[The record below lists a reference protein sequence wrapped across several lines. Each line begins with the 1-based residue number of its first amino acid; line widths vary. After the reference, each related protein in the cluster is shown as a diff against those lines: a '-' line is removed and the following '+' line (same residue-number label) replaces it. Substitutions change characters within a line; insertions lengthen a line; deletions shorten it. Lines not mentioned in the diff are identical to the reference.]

1 MSIYLAS
8 RAVIQSGHYHKTP
21 RIKEE
26 ICMTIGGSARP
37 TLTSRDD
44 GQKDDW
50 SNEGGAHVGA
60 ASRDPQSYPRRWY
73 LSLIHYFRENE
84 RKVLSRGGGLRRL
97 GGGTTAQT
105 IILPLVALTYFMCGD
120 GVAMIVEGSGG
131 RRGGR
136 RRRRLAGV
144 LEGGRV
150 VVVVVTRER
159 REYNRIFPEWRPIY
173 YRLPNN

>member
-1 MSIYLAS
+1 
-8 RAVIQSGHYHKTP
+8 
-21 RIKEE
+21 
-26 ICMTIGGSARP
+26 MTIGGSARP

-73 LSLIHYFRENE
+73 LFSFTILGKTSERFCPEEADCGDLAAGQQPKPSFSL
-84 RKVLSRGGGLRRL
+84 LSHLPILCGGG
-97 GGGTTAQT
+97 GGGGGG
-105 IILPLVALTYFMCGD
+105 GD